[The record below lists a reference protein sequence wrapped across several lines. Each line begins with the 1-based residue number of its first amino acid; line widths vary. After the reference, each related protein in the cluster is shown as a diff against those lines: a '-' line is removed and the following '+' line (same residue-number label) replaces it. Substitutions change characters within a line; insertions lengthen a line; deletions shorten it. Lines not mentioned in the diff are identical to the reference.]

1 MQAPSQIRTL
11 LVVDDDFDTRHAIH
25 EVLEEC
31 GYRVA
36 TAPDGEDALVQ
47 LLHGLRPDV
56 VLVDLCMPVMDDWT
70 FVARLREQSLLAH
83 IPVVVMT
90 AANPRLMNVAPAST
104 TWVSKPIDLNKL
116 VETLES
122 CHA

>member
-1 MQAPSQIRTL
+1 MQATPGSRTL
-11 LVVDDDFDTRHAIH
+11 LVIDDDADTRYAIH
-25 EVLEEC
+25 EALEEC

-47 LLHGLRPDV
+47 LHHGLRPDV
-56 VLVDLCMPVMDDWT
+56 VLVDLCMPVMDGWT
-70 FVARLREQSLLAH
+70 FVARLRERTDFAG

-104 TWVSKPIDLNKL
+104 TYVSKPLDLTML
-116 VETLES
+116 VQTLER